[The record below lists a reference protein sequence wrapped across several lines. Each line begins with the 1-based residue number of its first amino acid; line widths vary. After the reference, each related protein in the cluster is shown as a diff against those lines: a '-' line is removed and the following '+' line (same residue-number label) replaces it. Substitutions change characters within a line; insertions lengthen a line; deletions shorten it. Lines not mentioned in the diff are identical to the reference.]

1 MLVGREPPQ
10 GAVLRATAI
19 YKKSEH
25 VSEVVIR
32 CPHHQNVAENNEGV
46 CVRNFHFNLGHL
58 TYCSS
63 ILSALFC

>member
-1 MLVGREPPQ
+1 MDVLVGREPPQ

-32 CPHHQNVAENNEGV
+32 CPHHQNVAENNEGMFV
-46 CVRNFHFNLGHL
+46 SWDMLPFVLQF
-58 TYCSS
+58 
-63 ILSALFC
+63 